1 MRQCQDEGN
10 IEKKQYW
17 YQKKKKTILV
27 WAECWYD
34 EGSVQ
39 VLHQHVWGGRSEQN
53 ADPVD
58 AFEVGG
64 GGLSQKDDML
74 TLWREGMGELK
85 HKASIAVKYL
95 KSSIK

>member
-1 MRQCQDEGN
+1 MHKLVHMRQNCAC
-10 IEKKQYW
+10 
-17 YQKKKKTILV
+17 TLV
-27 WAECWYD
+27 NVNRFAHLV
-34 EGSVQ
+34 SVQ

-74 TLWREGMGELK
+74 TL
-85 HKASIAVKYL
+85 
-95 KSSIK
+95 